1 LFSNLG
7 LCVDCSIVFR
17 LMGLTSYASAVDL
30 EGADLVNGV
39 RDALDMLLSKSL
51 IVHRQVWY
59 CYVENSLKCD
69 LRSCCVLMNLQQH
82 FTLTALVR
90 HFAVA
95 KLHEAKDNTI
105 ELHTKFINHCAAL
118 VCFNDVTD
126 RNYFSNIPY
135 IHRLFKSNFNELFI
149 WRISSYIMFGLFIC
163 LFVIMYFVLWPQG
176 TTFSILSIC
185 EHLRVLAFEHHVQSA
200 GMLFFTL
207 FRSVLLHFDLL
218 DSVPCRQLAGMEP
231 NWTYIEFHTVP
242 HSKQFVAFVTSFL
255 SWSDIKF
262 RGCIDT
268 CTANATAKSHHLLH
282 ANLSCYGMK
291 DTHFLVSLII

>member
-1 LFSNLG
+1 
-7 LCVDCSIVFR
+7 
-17 LMGLTSYASAVDL
+17 
-30 EGADLVNGV
+30 
-39 RDALDMLLSKSL
+39 
-51 IVHRQVWY
+51 
-59 CYVENSLKCD
+59 
-69 LRSCCVLMNLQQH
+69 MNLQQH

-118 VCFNDVTD
+118 
-126 RNYFSNIPY
+126 
-135 IHRLFKSNFNELFI
+135 
-149 WRISSYIMFGLFIC
+149 
-163 LFVIMYFVLWPQG
+163 G

-231 NWTYIEFHTVP
+231 N
-242 HSKQFVAFVTSFL
+242 
-255 SWSDIKF
+255 
-262 RGCIDT
+262 
-268 CTANATAKSHHLLH
+268 
-282 ANLSCYGMK
+282 
-291 DTHFLVSLII
+291 